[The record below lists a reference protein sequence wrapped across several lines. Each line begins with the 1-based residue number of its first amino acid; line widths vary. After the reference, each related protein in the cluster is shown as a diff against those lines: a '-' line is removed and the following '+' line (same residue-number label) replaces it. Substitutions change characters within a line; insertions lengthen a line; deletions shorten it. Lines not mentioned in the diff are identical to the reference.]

1 MRIAKI
7 RMPAASLQ
15 LMSALLLGPVL
26 LAALA
31 ANAAV
36 TDISNAPL
44 FTSSATAVKP
54 NLMFVLD
61 DSGSMGWDFLP
72 DDANFST
79 TKYGKLSYHC
89 NGVAYNPAISYALP
103 VDATGTAA
111 APASLSFITP
121 NPATQT
127 TNHRSLSPIAAMPTA
142 TSGTLS
148 FTIPTNTNNAGGWY
162 TAGSLV
168 TIYQSGTQYFVGT
181 VSSWSANSTSG
192 SLVIDMTGG
201 TIVGSG
207 AMATPTI
214 GNGQP
219 TGGTYYKYT
228 GTQPDLGYTYTSAGV
243 ITNSTFYLECN
254 STIGSSPGSAVFTPI
269 NVTSFSAEA
278 QNYAN
283 WSQYY
288 RTRITMMKSSLSL
301 AFKGLDSRYR
311 VGYSTIHEMTAVQG
325 SDFLNIQDFDATQK
339 SAFYTAFNGA
349 IPNNSTPLRG
359 ALAKA
364 GQYYANKAR
373 GQTVDP
379 VQYSCQRNFTI
390 ISTDGYW
397 NTGNDV
403 TTSPKYGPYKLDN
416 TTNVGEQDGP
426 PTLAPMLDGSSV
438 TTTTTEVWTSTS
450 VTSTT
455 TVTPQSTVTT
465 TITSGT
471 TTTTPLRINSKN
483 TYTLPVKVKLSA
495 ISRPGGG
502 NPVTVSTSV
511 PHNFTTGQSITIA
524 YTGASGNTAG
534 YVGTATITVIS
545 STSFSYPPFGGVR
558 PSQNPPGSPSDYT
571 AAPASAVSCS
581 AGSGQAIQQTQTQN
595 EFTVSTSTLQSST
608 TTSATLTS
616 TVTQTQKT
624 PYTRTVVMTNGVVTS
639 DNTVAGTQVTT
650 STTTSTLS
658 VPSTVTATGL
668 VTASRPDTTTSWV
681 NSGSPTVVPGCV
693 ATNPPD
699 AALPPSPPSSTTPT
713 TSPIPASGPTKK
725 ATSGTGVAT
734 PGTSAVTETAHS
746 SNSSTVASGGSSD
759 SLADVAA
766 YYYNTDLRNASLSN
780 CTGALGTDVC
790 KDNVSPVKGDA
801 AHSYGDSATWQH
813 MTTFTLGL
821 GVSGLLKYTPDYL
834 TASSGDFFQITNGNK
849 NWPLPGPT
857 MGPENVDDLW
867 HAAVDGRGQ
876 YFSAGNP
883 NSLATS
889 LNTALNSLGAIT
901 GAAAAASTSS
911 LQPVQGDN
919 DIYVAEF
926 RSVEWTGDLLAFKIL
941 PNATITTVPTWS
953 AQTQLAAK
961 TAASRTIYYPSGAA
975 LKTFTYA
982 NLTAD
987 GLNTAFDNFCSKPSA
1002 GGAAAPSQCGGLDAA
1017 TLTQANSGA
1026 NLVSYLRGNQTLS
1039 YYRTRA
1045 AVLGDIINASPLF
1058 VGKPNFSYKQVDA
1071 TYAAFAAANANRTA
1085 VVLAAANDGM
1095 LHAFARDTGNE
1106 LWAYIPSFVLPNLY
1120 KLADQSYSTNH
1131 SYFVDGSPQMGDIFV
1146 GGAWKT
1152 IVVGGL
1158 AGGGN
1163 GYYALDVTDPTA
1175 PKLLWEFS
1183 DPQLGLSFGNPIIT
1197 KRANGTWVVVFASGY
1212 NNNVGQGDGNGHLF
1226 VLDANTGVR
1235 VKDSVGNPLAI
1246 ATFTS
1251 GSVPAGTA
1259 AQPSGLAKLN
1269 AWIDS
1274 ETDNTARRFYGG
1286 DLQGNL
1292 WRFDIDDQVA
1302 PNEKALLLASM
1313 TLSNGTPQPV
1323 TVKPALAEIEYP
1335 TASGTKYPVVFVAT
1349 GEYLGVSD
1357 LATTTQQ
1364 SIYAVKDP
1372 LLDAS
1377 WGNLRTNSLVVTQT
1391 LTVGTG
1397 GMRTVTSNPVN
1408 WSTQAGWRVD
1418 LPDPG
1423 ERVNVNPQLVL
1434 NTLTVGSNEPSNDA
1448 CTIGGS
1454 SFLYKFDI
1462 ATGSTAA
1469 GESSVG
1475 TFLGSVLVE
1484 GLTTVQIG
1492 ETNSSPGSIVTIVTR
1507 SDATLET
1514 STSSPTGFA
1523 GSLRRTSWRELVD

>member
-7 RMPAASLQ
+7 RALRASLQ
-15 LMSALLLGPVL
+15 FIAKLLLIPALLAGP
-26 LAALA
+26 A
-31 ANAAV
+31 ANAA

-44 FTSSATAVKP
+44 FTSSASAVKP
-54 NLMFVLD
+54 NLMFILD

-72 DDANFST
+72 DNANFST
-79 TKYGKLSYHC
+79 TKYGKLSYQC
-89 NGVAYNPAISYALP
+89 NGVAYNPAISYTLP

-121 NPATQT
+121 DPATQT
-127 TNHRSLSPIAAMPTA
+127 TNHRSLSAIAAMPTT

-148 FTIPTNTNNAGGWY
+148 FTIPTNTGNAGGWY
-162 TAGSLV
+162 TAGGLV
-168 TIYQSGTQYFVGT
+168 TIYQSSTQYFVGT

-192 SLVIDMTGG
+192 TLVINMAGG

-207 AMATPTI
+207 SMATPTI

-219 TGGTYYKYT
+219 GATYYKYT
-228 GTQPDLGYTYTSAGV
+228 GTQPNLGYTYTSSGV
-243 ITNSTFYLECN
+243 ITSTTFYKECN
-254 STIGSSPGSAVFTPI
+254 SLIGSTPGSAVFTPV

-288 RTRITMMKSSLSL
+288 RTRMTMMKSSISL
-301 AFKGLDSRYR
+301 AFKTLDSRYR
-311 VGYSTIHEMTAVQG
+311 VGYSTIQETTAVQG
-325 SDFLNIQDFDATQK
+325 TDFLNIRDFDATQK
-339 SAFYTAFNGA
+339 SAFYTAFNAATPG
-349 IPNNSTPLRG
+349 NSTPLRG

-364 GQYYANKAR
+364 GQYFANKAR
-373 GQTVDP
+373 SQTVDP

-390 ISTDGYW
+390 LSTDGYW
-397 NTGNDV
+397 NTGNEV
-403 TTSPKYGPYKLDN
+403 TTSPKYGPYKADN
-416 TTNVGEQDGP
+416 ITNVGQQDGS
-426 PTLAPMLDGSSV
+426 PTLAPMLDG
-438 TTTTTEVWTSTS
+438 
-450 VTSTT
+450 
-455 TVTPQSTVTT
+455 
-465 TITSGT
+465 
-471 TTTTPLRINSKN
+471 
-483 TYTLPVKVKLSA
+483 
-495 ISRPGGG
+495 
-502 NPVTVSTSV
+502 
-511 PHNFTTGQSITIA
+511 
-524 YTGASGNTAG
+524 
-534 YVGTATITVIS
+534 
-545 STSFSYPPFGGVR
+545 
-558 PSQNPPGSPSDYT
+558 
-571 AAPASAVSCS
+571 
-581 AGSGQAIQQTQTQN
+581 
-595 EFTVSTSTLQSST
+595 
-608 TTSATLTS
+608 
-616 TVTQTQKT
+616 
-624 PYTRTVVMTNGVVTS
+624 
-639 DNTVAGTQVTT
+639 
-650 STTTSTLS
+650 
-658 VPSTVTATGL
+658 
-668 VTASRPDTTTSWV
+668 
-681 NSGSPTVVPGCV
+681 
-693 ATNPPD
+693 
-699 AALPPSPPSSTTPT
+699 
-713 TSPIPASGPTKK
+713 
-725 ATSGTGVAT
+725 
-734 PGTSAVTETAHS
+734 
-746 SNSSTVASGGSSD
+746 GGSSD

-766 YYYNTDLRNASLSN
+766 YYYNTDLRNTSLSN

-801 AHSYGDSATWQH
+801 AHSYGDSAIWQH

-821 GVSGLLKYTPDYL
+821 GVSGLLNYTPDYL
-834 TASSGDFFQITNGNK
+834 TKSSGDFFEITNGNK
-849 NWPLPGPT
+849 NWPVPGGSK
-857 MGPENVDDLW
+857 GPENVDDLW

-883 NSLATS
+883 NTLATS

-919 DIYVAEF
+919 DIYVAKF
-926 RSVEWTGDLLAFKIL
+926 RSVEWTGDLQAFQIL
-941 PNATITTVPTWS
+941 SNATITTVPTWS
-953 AQTQLAAK
+953 AQTQLGLQS
-961 TAASRTIYYPSGAA
+961 AASRTIYYPSGSA
-975 LKTFTYA
+975 LKAFTYA

-987 GLNTAFDNFCSKPSA
+987 ALNTAFDNFCSKPSA
-1002 GGAAAPSQCGGLDAA
+1002 GGAAAPSQCGGLDPT

-1026 NLVSYLRGNQTLS
+1026 NLVSYLRGDQTLT
-1039 YYRTRA
+1039 YYRSRA

-1058 VGKPNFSYKQVDA
+1058 VGKPNFKYLDSTYDA
-1071 TYAAFAAANANRTA
+1071 FKTAQASRTA

-1095 LHAFARDTGNE
+1095 LHAFDRVTGNE
-1106 LWAYIPSFVLPNLY
+1106 RWAYIPSFVLPNLY

-1158 AGGGN
+1158 GAGGR
-1163 GYYALDVTDPTA
+1163 GYYALDVTDPAT

-1197 KRANGTWVVVFASGY
+1197 KRADGTWVVVFASGY
-1212 NNNVGQGDGNGHLF
+1212 NNNVGAGDGNGHLF
-1226 VLDANTGVR
+1226 VLDANTGLPV
-1235 VKDSVGNPLAI
+1235 NNHAATPTPLAI

-1251 GSVPAGTA
+1251 GTTPAGTA

-1274 ETDNTARRFYGG
+1274 DTNNTARRFYGG
-1286 DLQGNL
+1286 DLLGNL

-1302 PNEKALLLASM
+1302 PNEKALLLGSM
-1313 TLSNGTPQPV
+1313 KLSDGTPQPV

-1349 GEYLGVSD
+1349 GEYLGVTD

-1364 SIYAVKDP
+1364 SIYAIKDP

-1391 LTVGTG
+1391 LTVGAG
-1397 GMRTVTSNPVN
+1397 GVRTVTSNPVN
-1408 WSTQAGWRVD
+1408 WTSQAGWRVD

-1434 NTLTVGSNEPSNDA
+1434 NTLTVGSNEPSSDA

-1484 GLTTVQIG
+1484 GLTTVQLG
-1492 ETNSSPGSIVTIVTR
+1492 STSGSPGSIITIVTR